1 MNDGENI
8 HPRRMGRK
16 NRNVSTRQ
24 GRVLN
29 MIKVGV
35 EIPQDK
41 PVCHASDKTQRQDQ
55 KTTRENGILHTSGT
69 DGGGTLF
76 LDSSGTMAANEGGGG
91 DKILLEGEEGGG
103 DISLESLAS
112 RTLPLIDFSRDTMGG
127 EGTSG

>member
-1 MNDGENI
+1 MNDGEII
-8 HPRRMGRK
+8 HPRRMGRN

-91 DKILLEGEEGGG
+91 D
-103 DISLESLAS
+103 
-112 RTLPLIDFSRDTMGG
+112 
-127 EGTSG
+127 